1 MRYYKVIDAIQENL
15 EDLVDSDTRE
25 VVIRA
30 RGSDEVVQ
38 AVLQNDYEGI
48 IDLMMET
55 YLAKTMELDM
65 AKVFG
70 GNMKPK
76 AFFAKYR
83 YSYLVARAAII
94 GNLEDLILDEYQRG
108 YSPIK
113 ILDLRGEAQT
123 FTCCALLYG

>member
-1 MRYYKVIDAIQENL
+1 MSNDKVIDAIQENL

-83 YSYLVARAAII
+83 YSYLSARAAII
-94 GNLEDLILDEYQRG
+94 GSLEDMILDEYQDK
-108 YSPIK
+108 YPSNT
-113 ILDLRGEAQT
+113 DAMTEAGHKRSD
-123 FTCCALLYG
+123 F

>member
-1 MRYYKVIDAIQENL
+1 MNVFKVIYAVQDNL

-25 VVIRA
+25 VVIRR

-38 AVLQNDYEGI
+38 AVLEDDEEGI

-94 GNLEDLILDEYQRG
+94 GNLEDLILDEYQDK
-108 YSPIK
+108 YPVTT
-113 ILDLRGEAQT
+113 DAMTEAGHKRSD
-123 FTCCALLYG
+123 F

>member
-94 GNLEDLILDEYQRG
+94 GSLEDMILDEYQEK
-108 YSPIK
+108 YPSNT
-113 ILDLRGEAQT
+113 DAMTEAGHKRSD
-123 FTCCALLYG
+123 F

>member
-1 MRYYKVIDAIQENL
+1 MSNDKVIDAIQENL

-38 AVLQNDYEGI
+38 AVLQNDDEGL

-55 YLAKTMELDM
+55 HLAKTMELDM

-94 GNLEDLILDEYQRG
+94 GSLEDTILDEYQEK
-108 YSPIK
+108 YPSNT
-113 ILDLRGEAQT
+113 DAMTEAGHKRSD
-123 FTCCALLYG
+123 F